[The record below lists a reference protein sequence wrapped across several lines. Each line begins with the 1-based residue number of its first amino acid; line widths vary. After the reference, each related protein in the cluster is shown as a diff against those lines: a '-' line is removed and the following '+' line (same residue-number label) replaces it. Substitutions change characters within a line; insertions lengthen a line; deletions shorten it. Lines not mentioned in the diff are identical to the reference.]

1 MGKTRKAQGTV
12 RQLGIEGG
20 VWALVT
26 DEGETI
32 ELLDAPPGLL
42 KNGARAEVELD
53 GENADVTIGMT
64 GASGHVRSHRI
75 L

>member
-1 MGKTRKAQGTV
+1 VGRTRKAEGTV
-12 RQLGIEGG
+12 RKLGIEGG

-26 DEGETI
+26 DDGETI
-32 ELLDAPPGLL
+32 ELIDAPADLQ

-53 GENADVTIGMT
+53 GEGADVTIGMT
-64 GASGHVRSHRI
+64 GASGRVRSHRI